1 MYSPCIYN
9 GKLRFTKN
17 LLRAHF
23 RQITEKNQDDNDDDD
38 NDDGDVAEKDDH
50 QEKSYEDTL

>member
-1 MYSPCIYN
+1 M
-9 GKLRFTKN
+9 
-17 LLRAHF
+17 LRAHF